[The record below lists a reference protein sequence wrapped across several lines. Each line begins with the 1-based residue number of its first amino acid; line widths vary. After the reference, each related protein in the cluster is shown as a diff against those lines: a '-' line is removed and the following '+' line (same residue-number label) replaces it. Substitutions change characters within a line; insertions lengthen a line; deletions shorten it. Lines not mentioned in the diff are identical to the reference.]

1 MSPVVDPVTMC
12 EPNGLFR
19 RRRTRFGVTAGILL
33 VFLVGCAAADEETA
47 ATVDLPVGNHVFTVE
62 IADTDE
68 ERARGLMFRDSLPE
82 DGGMLF
88 VFPSAELRSF
98 WMKNTRVALS
108 IAYISSRGEIL
119 EIYPMEPLS
128 TDPVPSRYPA
138 QYALEVRQGRFGEVG
153 VTTGDTVDLTALPR
167 WVDPR

>member
-1 MSPVVDPVTMC
+1 MGRYA
-12 EPNGLFR
+12 GL
-19 RRRTRFGVTAGILL
+19 LL
-33 VFLVGCAAADEETA
+33 VLLFGCTAATEEPA
-47 ATVDLPVGNHVFTVE
+47 ATVDLPVGNHTFTVE
-62 IADTDE
+62 IADDEE

-88 VFPSAELRSF
+88 VFPSAEPRSF
-98 WMKNTRVALS
+98 WMKNTRIPLS
-108 IAYISSRGEIL
+108 IAYINSRGEIL

-153 VTTGDTVDLTALPR
+153 VTIGDTIDLTALPR